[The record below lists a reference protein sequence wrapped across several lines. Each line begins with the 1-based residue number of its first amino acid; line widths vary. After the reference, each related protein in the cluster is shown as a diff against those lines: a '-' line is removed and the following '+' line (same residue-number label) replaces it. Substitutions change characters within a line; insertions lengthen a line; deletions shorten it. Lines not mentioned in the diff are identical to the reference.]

1 MNNRIPKIIV
11 TGLNKNKIQTR
22 AVIYSRVN
30 KNGDEKTFSHEAQI
44 DSCNRFISKMG
55 WKLIQI
61 YKDTCSDPQERG
73 EDCSVMLEDNKNNWF
88 DVIVC
93 VDLDRLPFNTQY
105 FFQMMNSG
113 SNSSKVI
120 PLNLFKVKKRR
131 IYLSVLSEEDKNLTY
146 ASSELYLTYNTKNE
160 DF

>member
-1 MNNRIPKIIV
+1 MNNRIPKIII

-30 KNGDEKTFSHEAQI
+30 RNGDEKSSSQEAQI
-44 DSCNRFISKMG
+44 DTCSKFISKMG

-61 YKDTCSDPQERG
+61 YKDTCSDPHERG

-93 VDLDRLPFNTQY
+93 VGLDRLPFNTQY

-113 SNSSKVI
+113 SSSSKVI
-120 PLNLFKVKKRR
+120 PLNLYKVKKRR

-146 ASSELYLTYNTKNE
+146 ASSELYLPYNTKNE

>member
-1 MNNRIPKIIV
+1 MNNIIPKIIV

-44 DSCNRFISKMG
+44 NSCNRFISKMG

-93 VDLDRLPFNTQY
+93 LDLDRLPFNTQY
-105 FFQMMNSG
+105 FFHMMD
-113 SNSSKVI
+113 SSYISTKVI
-120 PLNLFKVKKRR
+120 PLNLYKVKKRK
-131 IYLSVLSEEDKNLTY
+131 IYLSLLDKEDKNLTY
-146 ASSELYLTYNTKNE
+146 ASSELYLSHNTNNE
-160 DF
+160 KF